1 MRLYAGD
8 NREVDVPAISHE
20 AIGSLSGHAP
30 LFIRSS
36 INNASKNNE
45 LSYDEKNVN

>member
-8 NREVDVPAISHE
+8 NREVGVLAIRLE
-20 AIGSLSGHAP
+20 AIGFPRSLAV
-30 LFIRSS
+30 LACSS

-45 LSYDEKNVN
+45 LNRDEKNVD